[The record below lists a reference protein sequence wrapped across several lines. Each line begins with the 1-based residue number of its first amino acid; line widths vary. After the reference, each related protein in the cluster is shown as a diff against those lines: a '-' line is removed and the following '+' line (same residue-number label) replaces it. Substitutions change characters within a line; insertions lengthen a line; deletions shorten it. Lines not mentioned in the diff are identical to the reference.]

1 MTLRGIYQQDGV
13 VYTCIYTMHT
23 CISSSYRYR
32 YTRAHTQ
39 LYRLLN
45 EYKKIVAG
53 GGLALWAG
61 GSAGEDAMT
70 IKPAIN
76 QNGLA
81 IWRHC
86 AGPRLRATAYIPSW
100 PNGDLFFFFFIH
112 ETKIYNNNNN
122 IPAAAV
128 LLYGERAPV
137 VAMVRRRFSD
147 VRVALI
153 LFCRNIL
160 VQVSLTLSISCK
172 SSGVNDFRLVNLAKN
187 ARFRGIFPVRT
198 LYDGKSYR
206 RAAAIFTQRN
216 VYIIILC
223 IIDILD
229 IYE

>member
-1 MTLRGIYQQDGV
+1 LWYSRRHAIKHGLRIRPYIMLYVMTLRGIYQQDGV

-100 PNGDLFFFFFIH
+100 PNGDLFFFFFCPRLNSF
-112 ETKIYNNNNN
+112 KLGIYMDFKSKQN
-122 IPAAAV
+122 
-128 LLYGERAPV
+128 EQ
-137 VAMVRRRFSD
+137 S
-147 VRVALI
+147 
-153 LFCRNIL
+153 
-160 VQVSLTLSISCK
+160 SISW
-172 SSGVNDFRLVNLAKN
+172 
-187 ARFRGIFPVRT
+187 
-198 LYDGKSYR
+198 
-206 RAAAIFTQRN
+206 
-216 VYIIILC
+216 
-223 IIDILD
+223 
-229 IYE
+229 